1 MATIA
6 VHEKWLTIRGEH
18 ESLFKAEQS
27 VINKNSDVL
36 YIYQCIKNNRGIRRF
51 KSVSIRR

>member
-18 ESLFKAEQS
+18 ESLFKAEQI

-36 YIYQCIKNNRGIRRF
+36 YIFI
-51 KSVSIRR
+51 SIY